1 MSARKLALV
10 RDVLDKQLLDRDGN
24 PVGRADGVILMLGAS
39 TRPARVTQ
47 IEAGIMTLAR
57 RLHPRLADV
66 CRALA
71 RKWGL
76 RGGRPVRIPWAK
88 VNSIGQDLK
97 LDLSAEH
104 SELLLWERWLRDHI
118 VQRIPGSGKK

>member
-24 PVGRADGVILMLGAS
+24 AVGRADGIILVFGAS
-39 TRPARVTQ
+39 TRPPRVTQ
-47 IEAGIMTLAR
+47 IEAGIITLAS
-57 RLHPRLADV
+57 RLHPRLADG

-71 RKWGL
+71 RKWGF

-88 VNSIGQDLK
+88 VDSIGKELK

-104 SELLLWERWLRDHI
+104 SELLLWERWLRDRI
-118 VQRIPGSGKK
+118 IQRIPGSRKK